1 MKNTDTDRKGQ
12 KGFTLLL
19 AALVAS
25 IVLALGTSIFQIAQ
39 KEFALSAMGRDSQFA
54 FYAADTGAECALYW
68 DIRYRYFGTSTP
80 LVAPAPF
87 CDEQSLIA
95 AGNTDITGRPPPK
108 GPSED
113 DSVLYPYTM
122 SFTIMPN
129 GRCAT
134 VTIEKSLG
142 QNSNAPRTLV
152 RSNGFST
159 DCDSVATSPRAL
171 QRSVELHY

>member
-1 MKNTDTDRKGQ
+1 MNTDRKRRG
-12 KGFTLLL
+12 GFTLLL
-19 AALVAS
+19 AALTAS

-54 FYAADTGAECALYW
+54 FYAADTAAECALYW
-68 DIRYRYFGTSTP
+68 DVRYAYFGTTTP
-80 LVAPAPF
+80 LAAPLPL

-95 AGNTDITGRPPPK
+95 SGNDDITGRPPPRD
-108 GPSED
+108 PSED

-122 SFTIMPN
+122 LFTIEPN
-129 GRCAT
+129 GRCASVT
-134 VTIEKSLG
+134 VEKTLNEDSDV
-142 QNSNAPRTLV
+142 PRTLV

-159 DCDSVATSPRAL
+159 DCDSIPTSPRAL